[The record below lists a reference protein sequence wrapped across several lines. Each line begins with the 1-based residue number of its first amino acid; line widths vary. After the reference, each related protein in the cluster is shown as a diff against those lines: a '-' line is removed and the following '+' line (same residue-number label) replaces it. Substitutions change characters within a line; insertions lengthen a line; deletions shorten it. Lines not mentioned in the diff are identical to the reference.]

1 MSIQMKIQRLIDD
14 LCIQTDTKG
23 KAHLSVCNYTNWDKD
38 AWDYHPDIVNTIRSR
53 GYNVSC
59 VVNHGVTNINITKAF
74 NFR

>member
-14 LCIQTDTKG
+14 LCTQTDIKG

-59 VVNHGVTNINITKAF
+59 VVNHGVTDIGITKLL
-74 NFR
+74 NFK